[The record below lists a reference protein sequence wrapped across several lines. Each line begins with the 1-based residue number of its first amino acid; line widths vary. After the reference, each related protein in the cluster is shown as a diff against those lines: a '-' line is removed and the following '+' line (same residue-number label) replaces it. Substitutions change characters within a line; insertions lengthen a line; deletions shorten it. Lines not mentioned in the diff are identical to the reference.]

1 MMPALRNE
9 RHERFA
15 REIAKGK
22 NGADAYL
29 AAGYALARDAASR
42 NAYRLR
48 SRQDIRERIDELAGK
63 TRGRIAV
70 EQVVE
75 GVRTGRPTLYR
86 PELCEL
92 ARRLALLGLTETEM
106 AEAFNIDVGT
116 LIEWK
121 ARHKEFREAI
131 ERGGVHADAHMADS
145 LYHRGLG
152 YRHEAVKIF
161 MPAGAAAPVYAPYTQ
176 HYPPDTQAMSLWLR
190 NRQPAKWRDRQEVNH
205 TGTLDQRLAAMT
217 PDERAADAIA
227 LVQRIQARLAA
238 ARTFDYEADDD
249 PGVSDAEEE

>member
-1 MMPALRNE
+1 
-9 RHERFA
+9 
-15 REIAKGK
+15 
-22 NGADAYL
+22 
-29 AAGYALARDAASR
+29 
-42 NAYRLR
+42 
-48 SRQDIRERIDELAGK
+48 
-63 TRGRIAV
+63 
-70 EQVVE
+70 VE

-131 ERGGVHADAHMADS
+131 ERGGVHADAHMAES

-176 HYPPDTQAMSLWLR
+176 HCPPDTQAMSLWLR
-190 NRQPAKWRDRQEVNH
+190 NRQPAKWRDRQQVDM
-205 TGTLDQRLAAMT
+205 TGSVEHRIAAMT
-217 PDERAADAIA
+217 PDERAADAVA
-227 LVQRIQARLAA
+227 LVERVRARLAA
-238 ARTFDYEADDD
+238 LRTIEHE
-249 PGVSDAEEE
+249 PEE

>member
-1 MMPALRNE
+1 MGAVWNPKG
-9 RHERFA
+9 A
-15 REIAKGK
+15 R
-22 NGADAYL
+22 
-29 AAGYALARDAASR
+29 S
-42 NAYRLR
+42 
-48 SRQDIRERIDELAGK
+48 
-63 TRGRIAV
+63 
-70 EQVVE
+70 
-75 GVRTGRPTLYR
+75 
-86 PELCEL
+86 EL

-106 AEAFNIDVGT
+106 AEAFNVDVGT

-131 ERGGVHADAHMADS
+131 ERGGVHADAHMAES

-161 MPAGAAAPVYAPYTQ
+161 MPAGADAPVYAPYTE
-176 HYPPDTQAMSLWLR
+176 HYPPDTQAASLWLR

-227 LVQRIQARLAA
+227 LVQRIQAALAA
-238 ARTFDYEADDD
+238 SRLIEGDAEDVT
-249 PGVSDAEEE
+249 DAEETEEE